1 MVAIETQNIVKK
13 YGELTAVSNV
23 DIKVETG
30 ECFGL
35 LGPNGAG
42 KTTLVKMI
50 TAVAPIK
57 GGRAWVAG
65 MEVALEPRKINAVK
79 GLLLN

>member
-1 MVAIETQNIVKK
+1 
-13 YGELTAVSNV
+13 
-23 DIKVETG
+23 
-30 ECFGL
+30 
-35 LGPNGAG
+35 
-42 KTTLVKMI
+42 MI